1 LEKRKSWV
9 SVVGYM
15 VEFKT
20 RFKKIALLS
29 KIMNFDHLSAFE
41 TAIFARLK
49 H

>member
-9 SVVGYM
+9 SVVGYK
-15 VEFKT
+15 VEFKA
-20 RFKKIALLS
+20 RFKKIALLP
-29 KIMNFDHLSAFE
+29 KIMNFDHLLAVE